1 MTPKDYVSERN
12 KHEYN
17 GKLTAIEHILQ
28 EKACEQPV
36 LIANVVSMTAMLAVH
51 GVGMFAAMTKFAN
64 RFNPSKIQAK
74 LRYNQR
80 LSKMNRH

>member
-1 MTPKDYVSERN
+1 
-12 KHEYN
+12 
-17 GKLTAIEHILQ
+17 
-28 EKACEQPV
+28 